1 MPLAGPFGS
10 YFSSLFSS
18 KYGIKKTLKTTL
30 LLFFISGILQT
41 ISQTMLQLTI
51 ARCLA
56 GLASG
61 SSTVIVPL
69 YLGEIS
75 PPNIRGT
82 LGTVTQF
89 AMVIGIL
96 ASNLFALLLGNGES
110 WRSLFSVTAVISVL
124 CWGGTERGIVESPRW
139 LLVRDEGCWEARG
152 IIRRLRGLR
161 YDEEIEVEVEHIL
174 ASSSSSDPPPSTLTL
189 FLDPTLR
196 PIMLT
201 CCLLQ
206 MAQQFCGINA
216 VFYYSTMFFDG
227 VIDNPLLGSVVV
239 AGINVG
245 ATYVALLLMDRCGR
259 RQLILWSCMGMF
271 WSVVV
276 IVFGMKGV
284 FGSSYVAL
292 VAVMSFVSF
301 FEIGLGPIPWLIVA
315 EMVHPKYVTPAMS
328 VCSQLNW
335 ICNFCV
341 GFIFPIMNEKLGY
354 LSFMPFGVVLL
365 LTYVYSYLNLQ
376 VVMPEIGPLKE
387 ELEKRRKS
395 IDPAIFESISENL
408 GGDLNNHQRQA
419 SEWAR
424 ATSQIQHQEEVERS
438 KADFNYGFHSV
449 VAKDDS
455 GTKGTKWLGGM
466 GLTNK

>member
-1 MPLAGPFGS
+1 ML
-10 YFSSLFSS
+10 FSITPILSLFC
-18 KYGIKKTLKTTL
+18 
-30 LLFFISGILQT
+30 FVF
-41 ISQTMLQLTI
+41 
-51 ARCLA
+51 ARD
-56 GLASG
+56 
-61 SSTVIVPL
+61 
-69 YLGEIS
+69 Y
-75 PPNIRGT
+75 
-82 LGTVTQF
+82 
-89 AMVIGIL
+89 
-96 ASNLFALLLGNGES
+96 
-110 WRSLFSVTAVISVL
+110 
-124 CWGGTERGIVESPRW
+124 IVESPRW
-139 LLVRDEGCWEARG
+139 LLVRDGSSKKARF
-152 IIRRLRGLR
+152 IIKRLRGLR
-161 YDEEIEVEVEHIL
+161 YDEEVEVEVDHIL
-174 ASSSSSDPPPSTLTL
+174 SSSSAQESMPSAYSLFVDPQ
-189 FLDPTLR
+189 LR
-196 PIMLT
+196 SIMTT
-201 CCLLQ
+201 CCVLQ

-239 AGINVG
+239 AAINVA
-245 ATYVALLLMDRCGR
+245 ATYLALLLMDKCGR

-271 WSVVV
+271 LSVIV

-292 VAVMSFVSF
+292 GAVMGFVSF

-365 LTYVYSYLNLQ
+365 LTYVYSYQNLPDI
-376 VVMPEIGPLKE
+376 MPEIGPLKE

-395 IDPAIFESISENL
+395 IDPSIFESISETL
-408 GGDLNNHQRQA
+408 GVDIAEQHKQA

-424 ATSQIQHQEEVERS
+424 ATSQIQRQEEAERS
-438 KADFNYGFHSV
+438 KGEFNYGFHSV

-466 GLTNK
+466 GVQPVAEEP